1 MVTGIEKFH
10 EAFADYADN
19 YVIIGGVAC
28 AYHESEAEQMPRK
41 TKDIDM
47 ILVVEALSDAFVKR
61 FWEFVKAANYA
72 DCNVGSSGVPQRHQ
86 FYRFKNPAVPN
97 YPFQIE
103 LFSRKLDC
111 IKVPDNAHLT
121 TVPAG
126 DDLSSL
132 SAILMSDDYYNFT
145 IRHSMEVGKV
155 HIASPE
161 SLIALK
167 CRAYLEMI
175 RMKEA
180 GEMVDSKN
188 IKKHKNDVFR
198 LLATIPASA
207 SFSAPESIIQ
217 DIEQFCRMVKN
228 DLPMPEMFKEARIRR
243 PNPMA
248 MLEFL
253 SQIFRADK

>member
-103 LFSRKLDC
+103 FSISNLD
-111 IKVPDNAHLT
+111 
-121 TVPAG
+121 
-126 DDLSSL
+126 
-132 SAILMSDDYYNFT
+132 ILPGS
-145 IRHSMEVGKV
+145 
-155 HIASPE
+155 
-161 SLIALK
+161 
-167 CRAYLEMI
+167 
-175 RMKEA
+175 
-180 GEMVDSKN
+180 
-188 IKKHKNDVFR
+188 R
-198 LLATIPASA
+198 LLASTHQLLSLLTLKNYVFILISLSFALSFDKIGCTSA
-207 SFSAPESIIQ
+207 IQKKIGFSFGIAFGLHYLCTEIQ
-217 DIEQFCRMVKN
+217 
-228 DLPMPEMFKEARIRR
+228 
-243 PNPMA
+243 
-248 MLEFL
+248 
-253 SQIFRADK
+253 